1 MANRAYVQELYKA
14 GENRNSAS
22 EGVYKVSH
30 ALGPKAE
37 AVICMGPAQTQV
49 LILES
54 LWESQVSIAA
64 HPGDMDTG
72 GSHTKE
78 LILLQG
84 H

>member
-1 MANRAYVQELYKA
+1 MNPQNIQLWRLIKCAQ
-14 GENRNSAS
+14 
-22 EGVYKVSH
+22 KVSH